1 MKTNNNFH
9 ILIVDDEKLNIELAA
24 AYLKE
29 EGYKLSFAL
38 NALSAFELLSNKK
51 IDLILLDINMPKM
64 DGFEMCQL
72 LKKEPQTKNI
82 PVIFLTAQTDIE
94 YISKAFEVGGV
105 DYLTKPFKGAE
116 LKARV
121 KTQLECLSY
130 MEEIKHKQAKLAQLT
145 VTDNLTKLKNNLYF
159 DSQIKTLQDKG
170 DAFWI
175 VYIKIDKFDKL
186 NELYGFYGA
195 NKILR
200 HFGKILE
207 KNSFSNSVVARLYG
221 ASFGILVKNYD
232 KELIAKL
239 YNTLQQSISRDKD
252 IGERVRFSTI
262 CYQIEDNTISIPSIY
277 KNIYTKTNLLHASTN
292 AKVLFI

>member
-24 AYLKE
+24 VYLKE

-38 NALSAFELLSNKK
+38 NAQSAFEFLSKQEVN
-51 IDLILLDINMPKM
+51 LILLDINMPKM
-64 DGFEMCQL
+64 DGFKMCEL
-72 LKKEPQTKNI
+72 LKKDSKTKDI

-105 DYLTKPFKGAE
+105 DYLSKPFKGAE

-121 KTQLECLSY
+121 KTQLERLAY

-145 VTDNLTKLKNNLYF
+145 VTDNLTKLKNSLYF
-159 DSQIKTLQDKG
+159 DSQIKTFQERG
-170 DAFWI
+170 DSFWV
-175 VYIKIDKFDKL
+175 VYMKIDKFDKL

-200 HFGKILE
+200 LFGKVLE
-207 KNSFSNSVVARLYG
+207 KNSFSNSIVARLYG
-221 ASFGILVKNYD
+221 SSFGVLVKDYE
-232 KELIAKL
+232 KELIVKFYKKVQASVAENKE
-239 YNTLQQSISRDKD
+239 
-252 IGERVRFSTI
+252 IGERIKFLTVCYHIQDSSLST
-262 CYQIEDNTISIPSIY
+262 PLIY
-277 KNIYTKTNLLHASTN
+277 KNIYTKMAFLHLSNN
-292 AKVLFI
+292 AKIAFI

>member
-24 AYLKE
+24 VYLKE

-38 NALSAFELLSNKK
+38 NAFSAFELLSKNT

-64 DGFEMCQL
+64 DGFEMCSL
-72 LKKEPQTKNI
+72 LKQELQTKTI

-105 DYLTKPFKGAE
+105 DYLSKPFKGAE

-121 KTQLECLSY
+121 KTQLECVAYLQ
-130 MEEIKHKQAKLAQLT
+130 EIQHKQAKLAQLT

-159 DSQIKTLQDKG
+159 DSQIRTFQERG
-170 DAFWI
+170 EAFW
-175 VYIKIDKFDKL
+175 VLYIKIDKFDKL

-207 KNSFSNSVVARLYG
+207 KSVFSNAIVARLYG
-221 ASFGILVKNYD
+221 ASFGVLVKNYE
-232 KELIAKL
+232 KELIVKL
-239 YNTLQQSISRDKD
+239 YKQIQNDIQNDKNLR
-252 IGERVRFSTI
+252 ERVRTLTV
-262 CYQIEDNTISIPSIY
+262 CYYIKGDALSIPLLY
-277 KNIYTKTNLLHASTN
+277 KNIYTKMSLLQESSNT
-292 AKVLFI
+292 KVLFM